1 MIFYPFSEKVNHKG
15 TPILC
20 DFCEFVCEK
29 IDEIILHH
37 EKEHRGEKRPN
48 FKHLEKSETHLKQ
61 DCKST
66 RVDVLQKKTKN
77 THSYEKSAPAEIPLP
92 SKKKRIE
99 LKCDYCPENFNTD
112 SLFKTHY
119 KTNHPNRPIIA
130 PGDSA

>member
-1 MIFYPFSEKVNHKG
+1 MASLGNVDVGHISIGQYFDIQQSKD
-15 TPILC
+15 T
-20 DFCEFVCEK
+20 K
-29 IDEIILHH
+29 I
-37 EKEHRGEKRPN
+37 
-48 FKHLEKSETHLKQ
+48 
-61 DCKST
+61 T
-66 RVDVLQKKTKN
+66 RVDVLQKETKN

-92 SKKKRIE
+92 SKKKKIE